1 MVKKLKRVHQHRH
14 MFVGAL
20 GAVGLLTLT
29 AQAASASEVTVKPGD
44 TVWGIA
50 QQHGLT
56 TQAIE
61 AANPTKIKKISS
73 TVDLIQ
79 VGQQLT
85 LPDGQ
90 STPAPTQTGSS
101 NGTYAVQPG
110 DQLTAVAQRFGITAG
125 QLRQWNQ
132 LTSNQLVAG
141 QQLQVTDPNATAAG
155 ETNGDVAT
163 AGVGPVTNQGSQPN
177 ASTVSGSA
185 VTAEENAA
193 TMASGQSLSAPQ
205 PTAVTGQQVSGT
217 TPSTVVAGNTDQST
231 LANTQMVG
239 QNDQVSGQQPTS
251 SLSGEGNQTSSQGPV
266 TFSTQPSTQPV
277 NNSVATSQQ
286 PVQSQQSVQSA
297 TTPASAAPVSQQ
309 PAQPTAGQ
317 EQPLASQQPA
327 QSTAGT
333 GQSVVNQQ
341 SAGSATSQQ
350 SGQSVS
356 DQPASSSPATSNQQ
370 PATSTQPAQ
379 SSSSTGA
386 SDLQTGSVVSLA
398 TKIATSNSVPY
409 VWGGNSLKGM
419 DCSGFVDY
427 VYAHAENKQLPHN
440 SVALESY
447 VNQHAVSQA
456 QPGDILFWGNHGST
470 YHVAIYTGNNQ
481 YAAAAKPGTNVSIY
495 TLSPYFTPSFAGTVK

>member
-14 MFVGAL
+14 MFVGVL

-61 AANPTKIKKISS
+61 AANPTKIKKISN

-90 STPAPTQTGSS
+90 STPAPTQTGSF

-110 DQLTAVAQRFGITAG
+110 DQLTTVAQRFGITEG

-132 LTSNQLVAG
+132 LTSDRLVAG

-155 ETNGDVAT
+155 VTNDNVPT
-163 AGVGPVTNQGSQPN
+163 ASAGPVTNQGGQSN

-217 TPSTVVAGNTDQST
+217 TPSTVVAGNTNQST
-231 LANTQMVG
+231 LANTQMAG
-239 QNDQVSGQQPTS
+239 QSDQVSGQQPAN
-251 SLSGEGNQTSSQGPV
+251 LISGESNQTSSQGPV
-266 TFSTQPSTQPV
+266 AFSTQPSTQPV

-286 PVQSQQSVQSA
+286 PVQSA
-297 TTPASAAPVSQQ
+297 TTPVSAAPVSQQ
-309 PAQPTAGQ
+309 PVQSTASQGQ
-317 EQPLASQQPA
+317 SLASQQPA

-341 SAGSATSQQ
+341 PAGSATSQQ
-350 SGQSVS
+350 PGQSVS
-356 DQPASSSPATSNQQ
+356 DQPASSSPTTSNQQ